1 MLCWVYH
8 LNNLGGIYNFVTK
21 ILSTV
26 TPAYELNK
34 YKLLLLFLLLLSEKT
49 VVERELVVLEIECES
64 VNNIEK
70 LLLLNIV
77 SYRKLYRR

>member
-8 LNNLGGIYNFVTK
+8 LNNLSGIYNFISK

-34 YKLLLLFLLLLSEKT
+34 YKLLLLLLLLSEKT
-49 VVERELVVLEIECES
+49 VVERQLVVLEIEFD
-64 VNNIEK
+64 
-70 LLLLNIV
+70 
-77 SYRKLYRR
+77 R